1 MAQSTIVG
9 QENKPVKSARPSQTE
24 LPAEAAPVAPAG
36 AESAGKR
43 AHRRSRGLTFERRY
57 TKTHGDALGDM
68 TWEGRTSVITNPDGS
83 VVFKMEG
90 AEIPAG
96 WSQLATDIVVSKY
109 FRKAGLHGDK
119 AVGETSVRQVVHRI
133 AHTIRGAGEQ
143 AGGYFASKKDAD
155 TFEAELVWMLANQY
169 GAFNSPVWF
178 NCGLHHE
185 YGIEGSGGNWAW
197 SEKAQKCEETSNA
210 YARPQCSACFIQ
222 SVDDDLM
229 AIYDLAK
236 NEARLF
242 KYGSGTGSNFS
253 HIRGKQ
259 EKLSGGGTSS
269 GLMSFLEVLDRAAGA
284 TKSGGT
290 TRRAAK
296 MVCLDMDHPEIE
308 SFVTWKV
315 REERKAKALIAA
327 GYESDFNGEAYHT
340 VSGQNSN
347 NSIRV
352 TDDFMKAALAGGK
365 WQTRART
372 TGAVIDTLDAAELW
386 NTVAE
391 AAWSCADPGVQ
402 YDTTINRWHTC
413 SNTGKINASNP
424 CSEYMF
430 LDDTACNL
438 SSLNLTK
445 FLDEQGNFDVPGYRH
460 AIEIFFLAQEILVDL
475 SSYPTDRIAKNSH
488 DFRPLGLGYANLGT
502 VLMLLGIPYDSDKGR
517 SIAGALTAILCGH
530 AFVTSAEI
538 AGTKGAF
545 AGYAKNREPMLR
557 VMRMHQDAA
566 YALNRDQCPDVLWRA
581 ATEDWDAVVRLGEQH
596 GFRNAQATVL
606 APTGT
611 IGLLMDCDTTGIEP
625 DFALV
630 KFKKLAGGG
639 YFKIVNQSVPEAL
652 KRLRYSELQIREIV
666 AYVSGTNTLLGAPH
680 VSRASLKA
688 RGLTD
693 EELTKIEAALAGVF
707 DLSLAFAPWVV
718 GRESYERLGVTAE
731 RIGQPGFNLLKYLGF
746 SEKEIE
752 EANET
757 IIGRMTIEGAPYLRE
772 EHYAVFDC
780 ANRCGRTGQR
790 YLAPMS
796 HVKMMAAAQP
806 FLSGAI
812 SKTVNLPNEATVD
825 DVRQIYEESWKLGLK
840 AVALYRDGCKASQPL
855 TSSKEHSDKEIEVL
869 ADSPVAAAASLVHAH
884 TAPVRPE
891 GSRVRLPKKR
901 HGFTQEA
908 HVGGHKV
915 FLRTGEYLDGSLGE
929 IFIDMHKE
937 GAAFRSLMN
946 CFAMAVSVGLQYGVP
961 LSTYVEQFTFT
972 RFEPHGVVSG
982 HDNIK
987 FSTSIVDYIF
997 RVLGVEYLKRYDF
1010 AQVKPADD
1018 AVAIEDPT
1026 LPKHVPV
1033 EPPSSSL
1040 LPPPPAAEAANAH
1053 AGETANGALNAQLE
1067 EMMGDAPVCDGCG
1080 HITVRNGA
1088 CYKCLNCGNSMGC
1101 S

>member
-9 QENKPVKSARPSQTE
+9 QENSRVKSATTSHAEPSGAVTP
-24 LPAEAAPVAPAG
+24 PAVAPH
-36 AESAGKR
+36 GKR
-43 AHRRSRGLTFERRY
+43 AKKSRGLSFERRY
-57 TKTHGDALGDM
+57 TTTGGDALGDM

-90 AEIPAG
+90 AEIPAA

-119 AVGETSVRQVVHRI
+119 AQGETSVRQVVHRI
-133 AHTIRGAGEQ
+133 AHTIRTAGE
-143 AGGYFASKKDAD
+143 ASGGYFASKKDAD

-178 NCGLHHE
+178 NCGLFHE

-197 SEKAQKCEETSNA
+197 SEAAQKCEETANA

-315 REERKAKALIAA
+315 REEKKAKALIAA

-372 TGAVIDTLDAAELW
+372 TGAVIDTLDAADLW

-445 FLDEQGNFDVPGYRH
+445 FLDEQGTFDIAGYRH
-460 AIEIFFLAQEILVDL
+460 AIDVFFLAQEILVDL

-530 AFVTSAEI
+530 AFVASAEI
-538 AGTKGAF
+538 AASKGPF

-566 YALNRDQCPDVLWRA
+566 YAINRDQCPESLYRA
-581 ATEDWDAVVRLGEQH
+581 AAEDWDNVVRLGEQH
-596 GFRNAQATVL
+596 GYRNAQATVL

-652 KRLRYSELQIREIV
+652 KRLRYSEAQIHEIV

-693 EELTKIEAALAGVF
+693 EELAKIEGALAGVF

-718 GRESYERLGVTAE
+718 GRDTYERLGVTAE
-731 RIGQPGFNLLKYLGF
+731 RIGQPGFSLLKYLGF

-757 IIGRMTIEGAPYLRE
+757 IIGRMTIEGAPYLRD

-780 ANRCGRTGQR
+780 ANRCGRIGKR
-790 YLAPMS
+790 FLAPMA

-812 SKTVNLPNEATVD
+812 SKTVNLPNEATVE

-855 TSSKEHSDKEIEVL
+855 TSSSE
-869 ADSPVAAAASLVHAH
+869 DSKTAAEVAAPVVQAVVQALAR
-884 TAPVRPE
+884 AVRPE
-891 GSRVRLPKKR
+891 GTRVRLPKKR

-915 FLRTGEYLDGSLGE
+915 FLRTGEYADGSLGE

-961 LSTYVEQFTFT
+961 LATYVEQFTFT

-982 HDNIK
+982 HANIK

-997 RVLGVEYLKRYDF
+997 RVIGVEYLKRYDF
-1010 AQVKPADD
+1010 AQVKPAEDD
-1018 AVAIEDPT
+1018 VAIEDPT
-1026 LPKHVPV
+1026 QPKHVPA
-1033 EPPSSSL
+1033 EPPTASL
-1040 LPPPPAAEAANAH
+1040 LPPPPLPVAANHAGAEAH
-1053 AGETANGALNAQLE
+1053 GALDAQLE

>member
-9 QENKPVKSARPSQTE
+9 QENTRVKSASTSTQTRTDEGASEPTSSKAPS
-24 LPAEAAPVAPAG
+24 
-36 AESAGKR
+36 KR
-43 AHRRSRGLTFERRY
+43 AKKSRGLTFERRY
-57 TKTHGDALGDM
+57 TTAGGDALADM
-68 TWEGRTSVITNPDGS
+68 TWEGRSSVITNPDGS

-119 AVGETSVRQVVHRI
+119 TQGETSVRQVVHRV
-133 AHTIRGAGEQ
+133 AHTIRIAGEQ
-143 AGGYFASKKDAD
+143 AGGYFATKKDAD

-178 NCGLHHE
+178 NCGLFHE

-197 SEKAQKCEETSNA
+197 SEQSQHVEETPNA
-210 YARPQCSACFIQ
+210 YSRPQCSACFIQ

-308 SFVTWKV
+308 SFITWKV
-315 REERKAKALIAA
+315 REEKKAKILIAA

-352 TDDFMKAALAGGK
+352 SDDFMKAALAGGK

-372 TGAVIDTLDAAELW
+372 TGEVIDTLDAAQLW
-386 NTVAE
+386 QTLAE

-402 YDTTINRWHTC
+402 YDSTINKWHTC

-445 FLDEQGNFDVPGYRH
+445 FLDEQGNFDVEGYRH
-460 AIEIFFLAQEILVDL
+460 AIEVFFLAQEILVDL
-475 SSYPTDRIAKNSH
+475 SSYPTDRIARNSH
-488 DFRPLGLGYANLGT
+488 DYRPLGLGYANLGT

-530 AFVTSAEI
+530 AYVCSAEM
-538 AGTKGAF
+538 ASSKGAF

-566 YALNRDQCPDVLWRA
+566 YAINRDQCPESLWRA
-581 ATEDWDAVVRLGEQH
+581 ATEDWDNAVRLGEQH
-596 GFRNAQATVL
+596 GYRNAQSTVL

-652 KRLRYSELQIREIV
+652 KRLRYSEAQIREIV
-666 AYVSGTNTLLGAPH
+666 AFVSGTNTLLGAPH
-680 VSRASLKA
+680 VNRASLKA

-693 EELTKIEAALAGVF
+693 EELTKIENALPGVF
-707 DLSLAFAPWVV
+707 DLGLAFAPWVV
-718 GRESYERLGVTAE
+718 GRETYERLGVTADKMAK
-731 RIGQPGFNLLKYLGF
+731 PGFSLLKYLGF
-746 SEKEIE
+746 AEKEIE

-780 ANRCGRTGQR
+780 ANRCGKTGKR
-790 YLAPMS
+790 FLAPMS

-812 SKTVNLPNEATVD
+812 SKTVNLPNDATVD
-825 DVRQIYEESWKLGLK
+825 DVRQIYEEGWKLGLK

-855 TSSKEHSDKEIEVL
+855 NTSNDKNDEGDETETQV
-869 ADSPVAAAASLVHAH
+869 ASPVAVMRP
-884 TAPVRPE
+884 TGVVRPE
-891 GSRVRLPKKR
+891 GTRVRLPKKR

-915 FLRTGEYLDGSLGE
+915 FLRTGEYEDGTLGE

-972 RFEPHGVVSG
+972 RFEPHGVVTG

-997 RVLGVEYLKRYDF
+997 RVIGVEYLKRYDF
-1010 AQVKPADD
+1010 AQVKPAED

-1026 LPKHVPV
+1026 LPKHVPI
-1033 EPPSSSL
+1033 EPPTASL
-1040 LPPPPAAEAANAH
+1040 LPPPPSQETVARAEAH
-1053 AGETANGALNAQLE
+1053 GALDAQLE

>member
-9 QENKPVKSARPSQTE
+9 QENDRVKTAGSTTEPPTSKRGQGKKGSSRPKPGATFAARYTE
-24 LPAEAAPVAPAG
+24 PG
-36 AESAGKR
+36 ADALKNVVW
-43 AHRRSRGLTFERRY
+43 ERRQS
-57 TKTHGDALGDM
+57 L
-68 TWEGRTSVITNPDGS
+68 ITNPDGS

-90 AEIPAG
+90 AEIPAD
-96 WSQLATDIVVSKY
+96 WSQLATDIVISKY
-109 FRKAGLHGDK
+109 FRKAGIHGDK
-119 AVGETSVRQVVHRI
+119 EVGETSVRQVVYRI
-133 AHTIRGAGEQ
+133 AHTIRTAGEKF
-143 AGGYFASKKDAD
+143 GGYFATPKDAD
-155 TFEAELVWMLANQY
+155 VFEAELTWLMTNQY

-178 NCGLHHE
+178 NCGLFHE
-185 YGIEGSGGNWAW
+185 YGITGSGGNWAW
-197 SEKAQKCEETSNA
+197 SDVAQDVSETANA
-210 YARPQCSACFIQ
+210 YERPQCSACFIQ
-222 SVDDDLM
+222 AVPDDLM
-229 AIYDLAK
+229 GIYELVK
-236 NEARLF
+236 SEARLF

-253 HIRGKQ
+253 NIRGKQ

-296 MVCLDMDHPEIE
+296 MVCLDMDHPEIVD
-308 SFVTWKV
+308 FVQWKT

-372 TGAVIDTLDAAELW
+372 TGAVIDTLDAADLW

-402 YDTTINRWHTC
+402 YDTTINKWHTC

-445 FLDEQGNFDVPGYRH
+445 FLDEQGNFDIPGYRH
-460 AIEIFFLAQEILVDL
+460 AIDVFFLAQEILVDL

-502 VLMLLGIPYDSDKGR
+502 VLMLLGTPYDSDKGR

-530 AFVTSAEI
+530 AFVASAEI
-538 AGTKGAF
+538 AATKGAF

-557 VMRMHQDAA
+557 VMRMHQEAA
-566 YALNRDQCPDVLWRA
+566 YALNRDLCPDSLYRA
-581 ATEDWDAVVRLGEQH
+581 STEDWDNVVALGEQH
-596 GFRNAQATVL
+596 GYRNAQATVL

-652 KRLRYSELQIREIV
+652 KRLRYSEAQIQEIV

-693 EELTKIEAALAGVF
+693 EELAKIESALPGVF

-718 GRESYERLGVTAE
+718 GRDTYERLGVTAE

-746 SEKEIE
+746 SESEIA
-752 EANET
+752 EANDT
-757 IIGRMTIEGAPYLRE
+757 IIGRMTIEGAPYLRD

-780 ANRCGRTGQR
+780 ANRCGKIGKRF
-790 YLAPMS
+790 LAPMA

-812 SKTVNLPNEATVD
+812 SKTVNLPNEATVE

-855 TSSKEHSDKEIEVL
+855 TSSSEDSKTATDSVAPVVQAAVQAL
-869 ADSPVAAAASLVHAH
+869 ARA
-884 TAPVRPE
+884 VRPE
-891 GSRVRLPKKR
+891 GTRVRLPKKR

-908 HVGGHKV
+908 SVGGHKV
-915 FLRTGEYLDGSLGE
+915 FLRTGEYEDGSLGE

-972 RFEPHGVVSG
+972 RFEPHGVVQG
-982 HDNIK
+982 HANIK

-997 RVLGVEYLKRYDF
+997 RVIGVEYLKRYDF
-1010 AQVKPADD
+1010 AQVKPAEDD
-1018 AVAIEDPT
+1018 VAIEDPT
-1026 LPKHVPV
+1026 QPKHVPA
-1033 EPPSSSL
+1033 EPPTASL
-1040 LPPPPAAEAANAH
+1040 LPPPPSPTTAPAVGNEAH
-1053 AGETANGALNAQLE
+1053 GALDAQLE

>member
-9 QENKPVKSARPSQTE
+9 QENSRVKSASSSHTEPS
-24 LPAEAAPVAPAG
+24 PASTQSAHSVSPP
-36 AESAGKR
+36 SKRAGKKT
-43 AHRRSRGLTFERRY
+43 RGLTFERRFS
-57 TKTHGDALGDM
+57 TAGPDPLGDM
-68 TWEGRTSVITNPDGS
+68 TWEGRTSVITSSDGS

-109 FRKAGLHGDK
+109 FRRAGLHGDK
-119 AVGETSVRQVVHRI
+119 AQGETSVRQVVHRI
-133 AHTIRGAGEQ
+133 AHTIRESGEK

-178 NCGLHHE
+178 NCGLFHE

-197 SEKAQKCEETSNA
+197 SEKAQKCEETANA
-210 YARPQCSACFIQ
+210 YSRPQCSACFIQ
-222 SVDDDLM
+222 AVDDDLM

-308 SFVTWKV
+308 SFITWKV
-315 REERKAKALIAA
+315 REEKKAKALIAA

-372 TGAVIDTLDAAELW
+372 TGAVIDTLDAADLW

-402 YDTTINRWHTC
+402 YDTTINKWHTC

-445 FLDEQGNFDVPGYRH
+445 FLDEQGNFDIPGYRH
-460 AIEIFFLAQEILVDL
+460 AIDVFFLAQEILVDL

-530 AFVTSAEI
+530 AFVASAEI
-538 AGTKGAF
+538 AAAKGAF

-557 VMRMHQDAA
+557 VMRMHQEAA
-566 YALNRDQCPDVLWRA
+566 YALNRDLCPDSLYRA
-581 ATEDWDAVVRLGEQH
+581 ATEDWDNVVALGEQH
-596 GFRNAQATVL
+596 GYRNAQATVL

-652 KRLRYSELQIREIV
+652 KRLRYSEAQIQEIV

-693 EELTKIEAALAGVF
+693 EELAKIESALPGVF

-718 GRESYERLGVTAE
+718 GRDTYERLGVTAE

-746 SEKEIE
+746 SESEIA
-752 EANET
+752 EANDT
-757 IIGRMTIEGAPYLRE
+757 IIGRMTIEGAPYLHI

-780 ANRCGRTGQR
+780 ANRCGRIGKR
-790 YLAPMS
+790 FLAPMA

-855 TSSKEHSDKEIEVL
+855 TSSSEDSKTATDSVAPVVQAAVQAL
-869 ADSPVAAAASLVHAH
+869 ARA
-884 TAPVRPE
+884 VRPE
-891 GSRVRLPKKR
+891 GTRVRLPKKR

-908 HVGGHKV
+908 SVGGHKV
-915 FLRTGEYLDGSLGE
+915 FLRTGEYEDGSLGE

-972 RFEPHGVVSG
+972 RFEPHGVVQG
-982 HDNIK
+982 HANIK

-997 RVLGVEYLKRYDF
+997 RVIGVEYLKRYDF
-1010 AQVKPADD
+1010 AQVKPAEDD
-1018 AVAIEDPT
+1018 IAIEDPT
-1026 LPKHVPV
+1026 QPKHVPA
-1033 EPPSSSL
+1033 EPPTASL
-1040 LPPPPAAEAANAH
+1040 LPPPPSVATHAVGNEAH
-1053 AGETANGALNAQLE
+1053 GALDAQLE